1 MKKRDVPN
9 PSRSSGPR
17 HWGRAQEDHI
27 IDPYRWTHKPPL
39 AAVCPQC
46 GAVYQE
52 GRWHWADR
60 PAIAVEVT
68 CQACHRANDK
78 FPAGVVTLAG
88 GRLARLK
95 DQLIQLA
102 RHQEEAERPEHP
114 LNRILGIEEKD
125 GRIVISTSDIHL
137 PRRIGEAIE
146 RAYKG
151 ELKIHFDK
159 NNYFVR
165 VDWMSPEA

>member
-1 MKKRDVPN
+1 MKERDIPGT
-9 PSRSSGPR
+9 STHAGAR

-27 IDPYRWTHKPPL
+27 NDPYRWSHKAPH
-39 AAVCPQC
+39 AAFCPQC

-60 PAIAVEVT
+60 PAAAVEVT
-68 CQACHRANDK
+68 CQACHRTNDK
-78 FPAGVVTLAG
+78 FPAGIVTLAG
-88 GRLARLK
+88 GRLAKLK
-95 DQLIQLA
+95 DQLIHLA

-114 LNRILGIEEKD
+114 LNRIIAVDEGE
-125 GRIVISTSDIHL
+125 GQVVIKTSDIHL

-159 NNYFVR
+159 SNYFVR
-165 VDWMSPEA
+165 VDWTSPD